1 MLTGGIAHN
10 GMAARIGKSSVST
23 PFDQAWNV
31 LKDYGHAQ
39 QVYDALMEWEDT
51 PHMEEARH
59 VYQHESE
66 FDNYTPQHHADRYVQ
81 MAMAELGIEGEPV
94 SVASKEPDTS
104 PSLQGQRQ
112 RFHYTMPDGSPL
124 GLSVMEDRDIHP
136 VFGMNRVMSIFGSP
150 VREE

>member
-1 MLTGGIAHN
+1 MN
-10 GMAARIGKSSVST
+10 
-23 PFDQAWNV
+23 PFDQAWSI

-66 FDNYTPQHHADRYVQ
+66 FDKYTPQHHADRYVQ

-94 SVASKEPDTS
+94 SVASKEPDSS
-104 PSLQGQRQ
+104 PFQPGQRQ

-124 GLSVMEDRDIHP
+124 GLSVMEDRDIGP
-136 VFGMNRVMSIFGSP
+136 DFKMNRVMSIFGSP
-150 VREE
+150 VSDPSLMGDG